1 MPSFQ
6 QGSSNPFAFT
16 GQNMTSMLRDRL
28 VEELG
33 INIFFTDRSMTGIH
47 FCWGRYL
54 AITKAIEQAQIT
66 SKAGSWPSDLP
77 AFSEVL
83 IVEVFMSKSSWHNQ
97 KNNFAAVKKNY
108 PDMVAWL
115 NQDISYED
123 EDRDVWGEYREKYK
137 LEDLKEYLDLGG
149 SLRLQR
155 MRMSSCPQS
164 SDDER
169 SPHKGKG
176 KSHKKKY
183 N

>member
-1 MPSFQ
+1 MS
-6 QGSSNPFAFT
+6 
-16 GQNMTSMLRDRL
+16 SMLRDRL

-33 INIFFTDRSMTGIH
+33 IDAFFTDRNMSGIR

-54 AITKAIEQAQIT
+54 AITNAIEQAFIT

-77 AFSEVL
+77 AFNEVL
-83 IVEVFMSKSSWHNQ
+83 IIEVFISKSAWYNQ
-97 KNNFAAVKKNY
+97 KNNFAAVKKHY

-115 NQDISYED
+115 NQDTTDED

-149 SLRLQR
+149 RLKR
-155 MRMSSCPQS
+155 TRTSRPQS
-164 SDDER
+164 PDDEH